1 MSALERTVIVRSPDH
16 ISAPGMAL
24 VSPIPGTSRQEEKLV
39 SRKEENPT
47 PNITDFP
54 GGLEPGGTRCGL
66 AAHKPGALLFGKPRA
81 GLQAAI
87 LPAVALAAGAES
99 GALPEP
105 SMGAVLDV
113 LNAVGSNWPLGG
125 WPAFGATLAAAGG
138 LGLFQIKRRLD
149 LGKSGPTSTSKNSS
163 RVGFAAPKDLQRW
176 LSASGL
182 RARAST
188 LRPSLAGGK
197 ARSISPHELGLH
209 LGTDLLYKK
218 GLFVACEDIV
228 LMYAPP
234 RTGKS
239 AQYGNAIIDAAGGCV
254 VTSTRGDLYDHTH
267 QLRREHNRPVW
278 VFNAGVSG
286 VENTLC
292 WNLVEGCQDPVVAL
306 RRAGYLLAASASG
319 EAMENATFWEGHSFM
334 VLSCYLMAAGIKG
347 YDLTKVRSW
356 VTDSTAREPLDI
368 LEGHPQ
374 LVPAGWARGLAQ
386 MRNAPEKTRDSVY
399 LTLIRSFEFMS
410 LPQVMDIVSPRPGQQ
425 KFDVQD
431 FLRSRGTLYL
441 MGRDQQYG
449 SVAPLFTALVGEI
462 YEAAYLEA
470 DSSPGGRMDPY
481 VRFVLDEAAVICPLP
496 LHRWSADAGGRNIQ
510 LLVSVQSPSQLR
522 ERWGHNGAQTIMNN
536 SVRVALGGLSIPQ
549 DLEELSLLCGEK
561 DEEVASSSSTDED
574 KQSRNVS
581 IRRVRI
587 MPQDAIRQMEEG
599 TGLIFYR
606 HLPPIRYQFTPVWQR
621 KDVKEL
627 AKQARQQ
634 AKLESKL
641 KKKGVQVAGP
651 VLPPQMPATAPV
663 TPQQQ
668 PAAASGTI
676 PGQAA
681 AAEQNVWGQTG

>member
-1 MSALERTVIVRSPDH
+1 MGTGYAAAGLPAGTV
-16 ISAPGMAL
+16 AA
-24 VSPIPGTSRQEEKLV
+24 T
-39 SRKEENPT
+39 EN
-47 PNITDFP
+47 D
-54 GGLEPGGTRCGL
+54 GGLPDPSFGGIVDTIG
-66 AAHKPGALLFGKPRA
+66 
-81 GLQAAI
+81 
-87 LPAVALAAGAES
+87 AVATH
-99 GALPEP
+99 
-105 SMGAVLDV
+105 
-113 LNAVGSNWPLGG
+113 WPLGG
-125 WPAFGATLAAAGG
+125 PPGFGLTVVAAGG
-138 LGLFQIKRRLD
+138 LGYLHLKQKWGM
-149 LGKSGPTSTSKNSS
+149 GKSGPTTEGKGAD
-163 RVGFAAPKDLQRW
+163 RVGFANPKELKKW
-176 LSASGL
+176 LSQEGL
-182 RARAST
+182 RARAGT
-188 LRPSLAGGK
+188 LRPSLEGTK
-197 ARSISPHELGLH
+197 RRSISPHEVGLH

-218 GLFVACEDIV
+218 GLFVSCEDIV

-234 RTGKS
+234 RTGKT
-239 AQYGNAIIDAAGGCV
+239 AQYGNAVIDAAGACV
-254 VTSTRGDLYDHTH
+254 VTSTRGDLYDQTH

-286 VENTLC
+286 VENTLH
-292 WNLVEGCQDPVVAL
+292 WNLVDGCQDPVVAL
-306 RRAGYLLAASASG
+306 RRAGYILAASASG

-368 LEGHPQ
+368 LEGHPH

-431 FLRSRGTLYL
+431 FLHARGTLYL

-470 DSSPGGRMDPY
+470 DNSPGGRMDPY
-481 VRFVLDEAAVICPLP
+481 ARFVLDEAAVICPLP
-496 LHRWSADAGGRNIQ
+496 LHKWSADAGGRNIQ

-561 DEEVASSSSTDED
+561 DEEVASASSSDDD

-581 IRRVRI
+581 VRRVRV
-587 MPQDAIRQMEEG
+587 MPQDAIRQMKEG

-606 HLPPIRYQFTPVWQR
+606 HLPPIRYAFTPVWNR

-627 AKQARQQ
+627 AKQAKAQARQE
-634 AKLESKL
+634 AKL
-641 KKKGVQVAGP
+641 KKKGVQIAGP

-663 TPQQQ
+663 IPQQQ
-668 PAAASGTI
+668 PAAAPGTI
-676 PGQAA
+676 PGQAP
-681 AAEQNVWGQTG
+681 AAEQTVWGQTG

>member
-1 MSALERTVIVRSPDH
+1 M
-16 ISAPGMAL
+16 
-24 VSPIPGTSRQEEKLV
+24 

-47 PNITDFP
+47 PTTTNLS
-54 GGLEPGGTRCGL
+54 GGMKPHWLHRIID
-66 AAHKPGALLFGKPRA
+66 AHKPSALDKPRQGIGGTAYAAA
-81 GLQAAI
+81 G
-87 LPAVALAAGAES
+87 LPAVAVAAGAEN
-99 GALPEP
+99 GGIPEP
-105 SMGAVLDV
+105 SVGAVLDI
-113 LNAVGSNWPLGG
+113 LNSVGSNWPLGG
-125 WPAFGATLAAAGG
+125 WPGFGLTVVAGGG
-138 LGLFQIKRRLD
+138 LGYLHLKQKWD
-149 LGKSGPTSTSKNSS
+149 LGKAGPTTNGKDAS
-163 RVGFAAPKDLQRW
+163 RVGFANPKELKKW
-176 LSASGL
+176 LSQEGL
-182 RARAST
+182 RARAGT
-188 LRPSLAGGK
+188 LRPSLEGAK
-197 ARSISPHELGLH
+197 RRSISPHEVGLH

-239 AQYGNAIIDAAGGCV
+239 AQYGNAIIDAAGACV

-286 VENTLC
+286 VENTLR

-319 EAMENATFWEGHSFM
+319 EDMEHASFWEGHAFM
-334 VLSCYLMAAGIKG
+334 VLSCYLMAAGLKG
-347 YDLTKVRSW
+347 FDLTRVRAW
-356 VTDSTAREPLDI
+356 VTDSTDREPLEI
-368 LEGHPQ
+368 LENYPE
-374 LVPAGWARGLAQ
+374 LVPAGWARGLSQ

-470 DSSPGGRMDPY
+470 DNSPGGRLDPY

-496 LHRWSADAGGRNIQ
+496 LHKWSADAGGRNIQ

-536 SVRVALGGLSIPQ
+536 SVRIALGGLSIPQ

-574 KQSRNVS
+574 KKSRNVS
-581 IRRVRI
+581 VRRVRI
-587 MPQDAIRQMEEG
+587 MPQDAIRQMKEG
-599 TGLIFYR
+599 TGLVFYR
-606 HLPPIRYQFTPVWQR
+606 HLPPIRYAFTPVWHR

-627 AKQARQQ
+627 AKQAKAQ
-634 AKLESKL
+634 AKLEAKL
-641 KKKGVQVAGP
+641 KKKGVQIAGP

-663 TPQQQ
+663 IPQQQ
-668 PAAASGTI
+668 PAAAPGTI
-676 PGQAA
+676 PGQAPA
-681 AAEQNVWGQTG
+681 ANHDMWGKTG

>member
-1 MSALERTVIVRSPDH
+1 M
-16 ISAPGMAL
+16 
-24 VSPIPGTSRQEEKLV
+24 

-47 PNITDFP
+47 PPTTDLP
-54 GGLEPGGTRCGL
+54 GGMMPHWLHRIID
-66 AAHKPGALLFGKPRA
+66 AHKPSALGKSRQGTAYAAA
-81 GLQAAI
+81 G
-87 LPAVALAAGAES
+87 LPAVALAAGAEN
-99 GALPEP
+99 GGLPEP
-105 SMGAVLDV
+105 SVGGALD
-113 LNAVGSNWPLGG
+113 LINTVGSNWPLGG
-125 WPAFGATLAAAGG
+125 WPGFGLTVVAGGG
-138 LGLFQIKRRLD
+138 LGYLHLKQKWD
-149 LGKSGPTSTSKNSS
+149 LGKSGPTTNGKDAA
-163 RVGFAAPKDLQRW
+163 RVGFANPKELKKW
-176 LSASGL
+176 LSQEGL
-182 RARAST
+182 RARADT
-188 LRPSLAGGK
+188 LRPSLEGAK
-197 ARSISPHELGLH
+197 RRSISPHEVGLH

-239 AQYGNAIIDAAGGCV
+239 AQYGNAIIDAAGACV

-267 QLRREHNRPVW
+267 QLRRTFNRPVW

-286 VENTLC
+286 AQNTLH

-319 EAMENATFWEGHSFM
+319 EAMEHASFWEGHSFM
-334 VLSCYLMAAGIKG
+334 VLSCYLMAAGLRG
-347 YDLTKVRSW
+347 YDLAQVRAW
-356 VTDSTAREPLDI
+356 VTDSTDREPLEI
-368 LEGHPQ
+368 LESHPE
-374 LVPAGWARGLAQ
+374 LVPAGWARGLSQ

-399 LTLIRSFEFMS
+399 LTLVRSFEFMS

-470 DSSPGGRMDPY
+470 DNSPGGRMDPY

-496 LHRWSADAGGRNIQ
+496 LHKWSADAGGRNIQ

-561 DEEVASSSSTDED
+561 DEEVASSSATDED
-574 KQSRNVS
+574 KKSRNVS
-581 IRRVRI
+581 VRRVRI
-587 MPQDAIRQMEEG
+587 MPQDAIRQMKEG
-599 TGLIFYR
+599 TGLVFYR
-606 HLPPIRYQFTPVWQR
+606 HLPPIRYAFTPVWNR

-627 AKQARQQ
+627 LKQEKAQ
-634 AKLESKL
+634 AKLEAKL
-641 KKKGVQVAGP
+641 KKKGVQIAGP

-663 TPQQQ
+663 IPQQQ
-668 PAAASGTI
+668 PAAYPGTI
-676 PGQAA
+676 PGQAP